1 MIVFDLR
8 CEQCHVFE
16 GWFGSSED
24 YHSQS
29 RRGLLACPLCES
41 KEIGKAPM
49 APRVAATGEEGPTL
63 SSAEAKK
70 LLAEMAGLQR
80 KMLEKSDFVGD
91 RFPDEARAIHL
102 GETEARAIHGRAT
115 PLTRRAC
122 AMRESPS
129 PPCPSPSWSQAK
141 ATENLR
147 ILCST

>member
-1 MIVFDLR
+1 MIVFDLLCAR
-8 CEQCHVFE
+8 AHVFE

-24 YHSQS
+24 YHDQS

-41 KEIGKAPM
+41 KVIGKAPM

-80 KMLEKSDFVGD
+80 KLLEKSDFVGD

-115 PLTRRAC
+115 PADAESL
-122 AMRESPS
+122 REEGIPVTAL
-129 PPCPSPSWSQAK
+129 PFPVVEPGE
-141 ATENLR
+141 EN
-147 ILCST
+147 